1 MSMFSKDGYVCLKLR
16 ENLDSN
22 VQQTKE
28 GSIEHSKLFPSLN
41 RYIIISDVRYTS
53 IYLNIYFIEYRDTIL
68 AFGYIDTLAWTA

>member
-1 MSMFSKDGYVCLKLR
+1 MFK
-16 ENLDSN
+16 
-22 VQQTKE
+22 TKNGE
-28 GSIEHSKLFPSLN
+28 FRFECAANERRFDRTFKAFSSPN

>member
-28 GSIEHSKLFPSLN
+28 GSIEHSKLFPAL
-41 RYIIISDVRYTS
+41 ID
-53 IYLNIYFIEYRDTIL
+53 IL
-68 AFGYIDTLAWTA
+68 LLVM